1 MKPLRAFPFPLN
13 IGTDICRISRIYTIL
28 QGPRARR
35 FAERVL
41 APEEHGQLSKFA
53 PLGVASA
60 KIGDVKEKP
69 PALAD
74 AEERDPSGW
83 KRAAFIAGR

>member
-35 FAERVL
+35 FAERIL
-41 APEEHGQLSKFA
+41 AQEEHDQLRKFA

-60 KIGDVKEKP
+60 QTGEEK
-69 PALAD
+69 LSSSL
-74 AEERDPSGW
+74 EERDPRGW